1 MRKGPGQKYR
11 VKCTKHSEELIFEY
25 VANHRLFQYLSKER
39 PPEVPKIH
47 GPQRLS
53 LEPARS
59 SPAGLNLTDELELH
73 PSYGEDS

>member
-1 MRKGPGQKYR
+1 MRKGCVQKYR

-39 PPEVPKIH
+39 PPELPKIR
-47 GPQRLS
+47 GPQPRLS

-59 SPAGLNLTDELELH
+59 GPAG
-73 PSYGEDS
+73 PI